1 MSSAQLQSSGKTYVF
16 PETDDAY
23 DFLFKIVLI
32 GDAGIGKTCIV
43 QRFKHGF
50 YMERHGN
57 TIGVDFMLKTVEV
70 EHKRV
75 KVAKNTGETVHFVR
89 IPCATPSFG
98 TLFSQTLDVLC
109 DSLVGA
115 GVGVGT
121 RL

>member
-16 PETDDAY
+16 PETDDGY
-23 DFLFKIVLI
+23 DFLFKIVVI

-43 QRFKHGF
+43 QRFKHRL

-75 KVAKNTGETVHFVR
+75 KVFKTKEKLCILEFLRSINQNYY
-89 IPCATPSFG
+89 ATPSFG
-98 TLFSQTLDVLC
+98 KTGSVITNSGC
-109 DSLVGA
+109 MM
-115 GVGVGT
+115 
-121 RL
+121 

>member
-23 DFLFKIVLI
+23 DFLFKIVVV

-75 KVAKNTGETVHFVR
+75 KVVKTKEKLCISFGVCTV
-89 IPCATPSFG
+89 INQNYYATPSFG
-98 TLFSQTLDVLC
+98 KTGSVYHKQ
-109 DSLVGA
+109 
-115 GVGVGT
+115 
-121 RL
+121 

>member
-23 DFLFKIVLI
+23 DFLFKIVVI

-70 EHKRV
+70 DHKRV
-75 KVAKNTGETVHFVR
+75 KVAKTKEKLCISLEFVKS
-89 IPCATPSFG
+89 INQNYYATPSFG
-98 TLFSQTLDVLC
+98 KNGV
-109 DSLVGA
+109 SLITNSGCMM
-115 GVGVGT
+115 
-121 RL
+121 